1 MRGFWSIFKPLCIAV
16 LLAVAQS
23 AVTLGPQAPRTH
35 LSPQDIEVRISRIED
50 GLLPAA
56 LIEGQSLPQMRLT
69 DRMKYY
75 DVPGVSIAVFD
86 EGQILW
92 ARGFGLADIPANK
105 PVTPET
111 LFQAAS
117 VSKSVTAFAALQLV
131 QQGKLALDED
141 VNRKLV
147 SWKVP
152 ENEFTRNEKVTL
164 RRLLSH
170 TAGTNVTGFGGYL
183 TGEPLPTAVQILDGQ
198 KPAKNEPV
206 RVDRVPGKEFRY
218 SGGGYV
224 VIQLLLMD
232 VTHKS
237 FPVLMDDLVFEPLG
251 MTHSTFEVPLRRDL
265 WSAAAKPYTNNGTL
279 AESGWPFG
287 YPAMAPA
294 GLWTTPS
301 DLARFAMGVQTAY
314 AGRSKLLSSAL
325 AHEML
330 AYQSDEIYGLGVALA
345 QRGHPRRFWHSGA
358 NGSYKCL
365 FEAFAE
371 TGQGLVIMTNGD
383 GGLGLTGEIQRA
395 VAQEY
400 SWPDGRPQ
408 EHAVIKVDLGT
419 LRSFTGVFLFG
430 GLFKI
435 KITENSGK
443 LYAQYPVFG
452 DAPIELL
459 PESETRFFTKEQPF
473 VIEFQKEA
481 DGSVKK
487 AKASNGPEDLEGEKI
502 SDSP

>member
-1 MRGFWSIFKPLCIAV
+1 MGRFWTICTPLAVAV
-16 LLAVAQS
+16 LLAASQA
-23 AVTLGPQAPRTH
+23 AVTLIPQASSTQ
-35 LSPQDIEVRISRIED
+35 LSPQDTEIRISRIED

-56 LIEGQSLPQMRLT
+56 VVQGQSIPRMLLA

-75 DVPGVSIAVFD
+75 RVPGVSIAVFD

-92 ARGFGLADIPANK
+92 ARSYGLADIPAK
-105 PVTPET
+105 RPVTPET

-141 VNRKLV
+141 VNRKLL

-152 ENEFTRNEKVTL
+152 ENEFTKNEKVTL

-170 TAGTNVTGFGGYL
+170 TAGMNVASVGGYF
-183 TGEPLPTAVQILDGQ
+183 TDEPLPSTVQILDGQ

-206 RVDRVPGKEFRY
+206 RVDSVPGKEFRY

-224 VIQLLLMD
+224 VVQLLLMD
-232 VTHKS
+232 VTHKP
-237 FPVLMDDLVFEPLG
+237 FPELMDDLVFRPLG
-251 MTHSTFEVPLRRDL
+251 MTHSTFEVPLRQGL
-265 WSAAAKPYTNNGTL
+265 WSAAAKPYANNGTL

-301 DLARFAMGVQTAY
+301 DLARFAMGVQAAY
-314 AGRSKLLSSAL
+314 AGRSKLLSSEL

-330 AYQSDEIYGLGVALA
+330 TYQSDEIYGLGVALA
-345 QRGHPRRFWHSGA
+345 QRGHPQMFWHSGA
-358 NGSYKCL
+358 NGSYKCG

-371 TGQGLVIMTNGD
+371 TGQGLAIMTNGD
-383 GGLGLTGEIQRA
+383 GGLRLIGEIQRG

-408 EHAVIKVDLGT
+408 VHAVIKVNPGT
-419 LRSFTGVFLFG
+419 LHTFTGIYLFS
-430 GLFKI
+430 GLFKVKVI
-435 KITENSGK
+435 EKSGK

-452 DAPIELL
+452 DEPIELL
-459 PESETRFFTKEQPF
+459 PESQTRFFTKEQPF

-481 DGSVKK
+481 DGSIRK
-487 AKASNGPEDLEGEKI
+487 AKAWNGPEDLAGEKI

>member
-1 MRGFWSIFKPLCIAV
+1 MRRFWPICTPLSVAV
-16 LLAVAQS
+16 LLAARHV
-23 AVTLGPQAPRTH
+23 VTVIPQASNTQ
-35 LSPQDIEVRISRIED
+35 LSPRDTEIRISRIED

-56 LIEGQSLPQMRLT
+56 VVQGQSLPRMVLA

-75 DVPGVSIAVFD
+75 RVPGVSIAVFD

-92 ARGFGLADIPANK
+92 ARGYGLADIPAK
-105 PVTPET
+105 RPVTPDT

-117 VSKSVTAFAALQLV
+117 VSKSVTAFAALLLV
-131 QQGKLALDED
+131 EQGKLALDED

-152 ENEFTRNEKVTL
+152 ENEFTKNEKVTL

-170 TAGTNVTGFGGYL
+170 TAGMNVTSVGGYF
-183 TGEPLPTAVQILDGQ
+183 TDEPLPTTVQILEGQ
-198 KPAKNEPV
+198 KPAKNEPI
-206 RVDRVPGKEFRY
+206 RVDSVPGKEFRY

-224 VIQLLLMD
+224 VVQLLLMD
-232 VTHKS
+232 VAHKS
-237 FPVLMDDLVFEPLG
+237 FPELMDDLVFRPLG
-251 MTHSTFEVPLRRDL
+251 MTHSTFEVPLRKGL
-265 WSAAAKPYTNNGTL
+265 WPTAAKPYANNGTL
-279 AESGWPFG
+279 AESEWPFG

-301 DLARFAMGVQTAY
+301 DLARFAMGVQAAY
-314 AGRSKLLSSAL
+314 ASRSKLLSSKL

-330 AYQSDEIYGLGVALA
+330 TYQSDEIYGLGVALA
-345 QRGHPRRFWHSGA
+345 QRGHPKVFWHSGA
-358 NGSYKCL
+358 NGSYKCSY
-365 FEAFAE
+365 EAFAE
-371 TGQGLVIMTNGD
+371 TGQGMVIMTNGD
-383 GGLGLTGEIQRA
+383 GGLRLIGEIQRG

-408 EHAVIKVDLGT
+408 EHAVIKIVPGT
-419 LRSFTGVFLFG
+419 LHAFTGVYLFS

-435 KITENSGK
+435 KVTENSGM

-452 DAPIELL
+452 DEPIELL
-459 PESETRFFTKEQPF
+459 PESQTRFFTKEQPF

-487 AKASNGPEDLEGEKI
+487 AKAWNGPEDLEGQKI
-502 SDSP
+502 SDLP

>member
-1 MRGFWSIFKPLCIAV
+1 MP
-16 LLAVAQS
+16 QS
-23 AVTLGPQAPRTH
+23 AVTAAPQASGTNP
-35 LSPQDIEVRISRIED
+35 SPQDNEVRISRIED

-56 LIEGQSLPQMRLT
+56 VIQGQPLPRMRLT

-75 DVPGVSIAVFD
+75 HVPGVSIAVFD

-92 ARGFGLADIPANK
+92 ARGFGLADISANR
-105 PVTPET
+105 PVTTET

-117 VSKSVTAFAALQLV
+117 VSKSLTAFAALQLV

-147 SWKVP
+147 SWKLP
-152 ENEFTRNEKVTL
+152 ENEFTKNEKVTL

-170 TAGTNVTGFGGYL
+170 TAGTNVASVGGYL
-183 TGEPLPTAVQILDGQ
+183 TDEPLPTTVQVLDGQ
-198 KPAKNEPV
+198 RPASNEPV

-224 VIQLLLMD
+224 VVQMLLMD

-237 FPVLMDDLVFEPLG
+237 FPELMDDLVFQPLG
-251 MTHSTFEVPLRRDL
+251 MTHSTFEVPLRRAL
-265 WSAAAKPYTNNGTL
+265 WTAAAKPYASNGTL
-279 AESGWPFG
+279 AESGWPLG

-301 DLARFAMGVQTAY
+301 DLARFAIGVQAAY
-314 AGRSKLLSSAL
+314 AGRSKLLSSTL
-325 AHEML
+325 SHEML
-330 AYQSDEIYGLGVALA
+330 AYQSDQIYGLGVALA
-345 QRGHPRRFWHSGA
+345 QRGHPRKFGHSGA
-358 NGSYKCL
+358 NGSYKCN
-365 FEAFAE
+365 FEAFAD

-383 GGLGLTGEIQRA
+383 GGLRLIGEIQRA

-400 SWPDGRPQ
+400 NWPDGRPQ
-408 EHAVIKVDLGT
+408 EHAVIKVDQAT
-419 LRSFTGVFLFG
+419 LHTFTGVYLFS

-435 KITENSGK
+435 KVTEKHGK
-443 LYAQYPVFG
+443 LFAQYPVFG
-452 DAPIELL
+452 DEPIELL

-473 VIEFQKEA
+473 VIEFRKEP
-481 DGSVKK
+481 DGSIKK
-487 AKASNGPEDLEGEKI
+487 AKAWNGPEDLEGEKI
-502 SDSP
+502 SDSSS